1 MDVRSRTVTV
11 RTERP
16 DEMAVLRECALCRD
30 LPALEAKRF
39 LSKCHL
45 AFAERGDLLWSAGT
59 ESRFFAII
67 AEGIIKLSRKSIQ
80 GREVAV
86 EVLGPGSCVGILA
99 TLSGSNYPLTAT
111 AITDTWYLKVPRVL
125 WAEMGD
131 SYADFRERAIQDL
144 GARLLKGF
152 DFHAA
157 LLSGDVEQR
166 LATAVLRVHEL
177 LPDAS
182 LVLPITRQ
190 HLAEIACVTV
200 ESAIR
205 VTSKWQERGWITSGY
220 RNIKIKNLA
229 ALREVL
235 TQPAR
240 PSKV

>member
-16 DEMAVLRECALCRD
+16 DEMAVLQQCELCREMP
-30 LPALEAKRF
+30 LLEAKRI

-67 AEGIIKLSRKSIQ
+67 AEGVLMLSRKSIQ
-80 GREVAV
+80 GREVVV
-86 EVLGPGSCVGILA
+86 EVLGPGASAGILA
-99 TLSGSNYPLTAT
+99 TLLGTPYPLSSV
-111 AITDTWYLKVPRVL
+111 AITDMWYLKVPRAV
-125 WAEMGD
+125 WDEMPA
-131 SYADFRERAIQDL
+131 SHPEFRERALHDL
-144 GARLLKGF
+144 GERLLRGF
-152 DFHAA
+152 DYHAA
-157 LLSGDVEQR
+157 LLSGGVEQR
-166 LATAVLRVHEL
+166 LATAVLKVHEL
-177 LPDAS
+177 LGGTAN
-182 LVLPITRQ
+182 LPITRQ

-220 RNIKIKNLA
+220 RSIKLKNLS
-229 ALREVL
+229 ALKDVL